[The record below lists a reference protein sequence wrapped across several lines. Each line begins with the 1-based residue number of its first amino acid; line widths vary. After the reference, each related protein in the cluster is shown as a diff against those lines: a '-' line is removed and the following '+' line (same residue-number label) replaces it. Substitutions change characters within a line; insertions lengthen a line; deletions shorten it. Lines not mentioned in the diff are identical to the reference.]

1 MPAGRSG
8 ASGEG
13 PGRWW
18 GEDAGDPSRPE
29 LPPGPEALP
38 PAPARTPG
46 RGRLVPDDCAGRKP
60 PGRWLPWKTR
70 LSGDASQFAGV
81 TADAAEQM
89 YSREH
94 ASHSGRRTEAPRAAA
109 PLRRLPP
116 PAFLPNFTTYMFCF
130 TFRY

>member
-46 RGRLVPDDCAGRKP
+46 RGRLVPDDCAGRD
-60 PGRWLPWKTR
+60 R
-70 LSGDASQFAGV
+70 LQTPRTV
-81 TADAAEQM
+81 AAVENQ
-89 YSREH
+89 
-94 ASHSGRRTEAPRAAA
+94 
-109 PLRRLPP
+109 
-116 PAFLPNFTTYMFCF
+116 AFW
-130 TFRY
+130 